1 VIASLLPNPTPPRYT
16 EARNGNR
23 MTIPAEH
30 LPKDYQAPG
39 LRILPLGNLQGNP
52 GPGSGR

>member
-16 EARNGNR
+16 EVRNGNR

-30 LPKDYQAPG
+30 LPKDYQTPG